1 MDLLNDLNEAQ
12 RAAVEYIDGPSLVI
26 AGAGSGKTRVLT
38 YKIAYLLS
46 QGMKPWS
53 IMALTFTNKAAREM
67 KERIGKLVGNDLA
80 QHLYM
85 GTFHSIFSR
94 ILRSE
99 AEHIGFNNNFT
110 IYDESDSRSLIKA
123 IVKEM
128 GLDDKK
134 YKPAAVHAKISM
146 AKNNLMSAAAYES
159 DAAIFEQNKRAQMP
173 EVGKIFVAYVQRCK
187 QANAMDFDDLLT
199 LTYQLFREH
208 EDIRHK
214 YAARFDYVLVDEYQ
228 DTNHVQMS
236 IVMQL
241 CQEKQ
246 RVCAVGDDSQ
256 SIYSFRGANIDNI
269 LNYQRQFQG
278 TRLFKLEQNYRSTQ
292 TIVEAANSLIKH
304 NRNQIPKDVF
314 SENAK
319 GEKIQ
324 YKPAYSDKEEAAIV
338 AKDVKRIRRED
349 GCQYNDFAILYRT
362 NAQSRSFEEEFRK
375 QGIPYRIYGG
385 LSFYQR
391 KEIKDII
398 AYFRLVANPDD
409 EEAIKRIINYPAR
422 GIGATTVLKIADCA
436 HQNQV
441 SFWEVI
447 GAPERYGLA
456 VNKGTMNKLETF
468 RLLISSFIERAQT
481 TDVYELGDAI
491 IKESGISQDIMSGK
505 DADDLARQENLE
517 EFLSGMSAFVEE
529 RREEGRFDE
538 LFLQDYL
545 QDVALLTDA
554 DSDGDKDEPRVSLMT
569 VHAAKGLEFPTVFVV
584 GLEENIFP
592 SPLSAA
598 SLRELEEERR
608 LLYVAITR
616 AEKHCIL
623 TNAKNRWRY
632 GKMEFDNPSRFIDEI
647 DSKLIDCLD
656 EAGGSLFGSM
666 SESRLGSRSGSMFG
680 SRADSMSDQPEW
692 ARAQRP
698 RRPWEDAEQ
707 PRYSSRYQNS
717 KPVASQFVADPKP
730 SLFDDEPDTSRTSGR
745 SSVSGRSS
753 LSEGNF
759 KSVRALNAAKRYM
772 ETHSSHPASRGTESS
787 AASVTASSVAA
798 SAGSSSCGLQ
808 EGMKIEHQRFG
819 RGTVLKIEGTGEN
832 TKATVEFVH
841 SGTKQLLL
849 KYAKFTVVD

>member
-1 MDLLNDLNEAQ
+1 MDLLKDLNEAQ

-94 ILRSE
+94 ILRAE

-349 GCQYNDFAILYRT
+349 GCQYSDFAILYRT

-456 VNKGTMNKLETF
+456 VTKGTMNKLETF

-517 EFLSGMSAFVEE
+517 EFLSGMSAFVDE

-647 DSKLIDCLD
+647 DGKLIDCQD

-680 SRADSMSDQPEW
+680 SRADLMSDQPEW

-730 SLFDDEPDTSRTSGR
+730 SLFDDEPETSRTSGR

-772 ETHSSHPASRGTESS
+772 ETHSSHPASRGTGSS
-787 AASVTASSVAA
+787 AASVSSSTAS